1 MTRRRYYRVTL
12 AEREHLSRLLG
23 AGASTRTL
31 ARRLGR
37 APSSVAREL
46 RRLGP
51 SRATYWAVPAQAHA
65 RQQARHRAPRPR
77 LDAAPPLKAYVLAGL
92 RRRWSPEQIAL
103 RLRQEYPGDMTMRVS
118 HETIYRYLYV
128 LPKGALK
135 TEWLR
140 CLRSR
145 RCHRRRRG
153 ATYTRRQLV
162 EPRLI
167 DHRPAE
173 VADRTIPG
181 HWEGDLLLGAAR
193 CPAAVGTLV
202 ERTTRFTVLVPV
214 PQRHATEGVCTAF
227 ARRMRRIPTP
237 LRKTLTTDQGFEF
250 AAHRTL
256 AAQAAVRVYCCHPH
270 SPWARGTNENTNGLL
285 RQFFPK
291 GCDFTRV
298 SVRQLRRVQDLL
310 NERPRKAL
318 GGRTPREVFYGLP
331 IQPLLR

>member
-1 MTRRRYYRVTL
+1 VTRRRYYRLTL
-12 AEREHLSRLLG
+12 PEREHLSRLLG
-23 AGASTRTL
+23 TGASTRAL

-37 APSSVAREL
+37 APSSVSREL

-51 SRATYWAVPAQAHA
+51 SRASYWAFDAQTHAHA
-65 RQQARHRAPRPR
+65 QSWSRSPRPR
-77 LDAAPPLKAYVLAGL
+77 LDRNPRLQAYVLAGL
-92 RRRWSPEQIAL
+92 RRRWSPEQIVI
-103 RLRQEYPGDMTMRVS
+103 RLRAEYPDDTTMRIS

-128 LPKGALK
+128 MPRGQLK
-135 TEWLR
+135 AELLR

-145 RCHRRRRG
+145 RRYRHHRG

-162 EPRLI
+162 EPMLI
-167 DHRPAE
+167 DHRPSE

-214 PQRHATEGVCTAF
+214 TQRRDASAVCQAF

-250 AAHRTL
+250 AAHREL
-256 AAQAAVRVYCCHPH
+256 SAQTAVQVYFCHPH
-270 SPWARGTNENTNGLL
+270 SPWERGTCENTNGLL

-291 GCDFTRV
+291 GCDFTKIPASQV
-298 SVRQLRRVQDLL
+298 QRVQNLL
-310 NERPRKAL
+310 NERPRKTL

>member
-1 MTRRRYYRVTL
+1 MLRRRYYRLTL
-12 AEREHLSRLLG
+12 HEREHLNRLLG
-23 AGASTRTL
+23 TGASTRSL
-31 ARRLGR
+31 ARCLGR

-51 SRATYWAVPAQAHA
+51 TRAYYWPTEAQAHA
-65 RQQARHRAPRPR
+65 GAQSWSRSHRPLLDRDPR
-77 LDAAPPLKAYVLAGL
+77 LRAYVLAGL
-92 RRRWSPEQIAL
+92 RRRWSPEQIVI
-103 RLRQEYPGDMTMRVS
+103 RLRAEYPQDKTMRIS

-128 LPKGALK
+128 MPRGQLK
-135 TEWLR
+135 AELLR
-140 CLRSR
+140 CLR
-145 RCHRRRRG
+145 RRRRYRQHRG

-162 EPRLI
+162 EPKLI
-167 DHRPAE
+167 DHRPTE
-173 VADRTIPG
+173 VDDRTIPG

-214 PQRHATEGVCTAF
+214 AQRRDAAAVCKAF
-227 ARRMRRIPTP
+227 ARRMRRVPTP

-256 AAQAAVRVYCCHPH
+256 TDQASVQVYFCHPH
-270 SPWARGTNENTNGLL
+270 SPWERGTCENTNGLL

-291 GCDFTRV
+291 GCDFTKI
-298 SVRQLRRVQDLL
+298 SAAQVQHVQNLL
-310 NERPRKAL
+310 NHRPRKSLA
-318 GGRTPREVFYGLP
+318 GRTPKEVFYGLP